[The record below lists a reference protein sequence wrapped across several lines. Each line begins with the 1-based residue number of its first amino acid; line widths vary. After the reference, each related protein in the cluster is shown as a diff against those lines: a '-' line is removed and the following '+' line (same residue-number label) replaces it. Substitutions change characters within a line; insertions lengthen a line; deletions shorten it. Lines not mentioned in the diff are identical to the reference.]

1 MRLHRHLTPTLRCLL
16 AAFLCIST
24 SSALAEPINYQQ
36 VSLNAEARRE
46 INNDLMTATLFIEQ
60 DDQDPARLA
69 DQINRKINEALA
81 LGKEFKTVKLR
92 SSGRNTYPLYTAKNR
107 ADGWRSRADLSLE
120 SRDFAAASK
129 LIGQLQSQ
137 LQLSGV
143 GFAVSAEARDK
154 TQNELITEAISAFR
168 ARADIIAQGFGMKS
182 WKIVQTQIGA
192 NDMHPMPMYKTAMA
206 ASRMDAMQAEVAT
219 PDMSSGSS
227 SVSVTVSGT
236 IEMLP

>member
-60 DDQDPARLA
+60 DDKDPARLA

-92 SSGRNTYPLYTAKNR
+92 SSGRNTDPLYTAKNR
-107 ADGWRSRADLSLE
+107 ADTTNTGAVVSSTVMICTCVVTLLHE
-120 SRDFAAASK
+120 SVAVHVLVITDDPK
-129 LIGQLQSQ
+129 HGQQ
-137 LQLSGV
+137 
-143 GFAVSAEARDK
+143 
-154 TQNELITEAISAFR
+154 
-168 ARADIIAQGFGMKS
+168 
-182 WKIVQTQIGA
+182 QIHET
-192 NDMHPMPMYKTAMA
+192 M
-206 ASRMDAMQAEVAT
+206 
-219 PDMSSGSS
+219 
-227 SVSVTVSGT
+227 
-236 IEMLP
+236 

>member
-1 MRLHRHLTPTLRCLL
+1 MNLHRHLTPTLRCLV

-24 SSALAEPINYQQ
+24 SGALAEPINYRH
-36 VSLNAEARRE
+36 VSLSAEARRE

-60 DDQDPARLA
+60 NNQDPARLA

-81 LGKEFKTVKLR
+81 IGKEFKTVKLR

-143 GFAVSAEARDK
+143 SFSVSSEARDK

-168 ARADIIAQGFGMKS
+168 ARVDIIAQGFGMKS

-192 NDMHPMPMYKTAMA
+192 NDMRPMPMYKTAMA

>member
-1 MRLHRHLTPTLRCLL
+1 MRLHHFPTATLIGLL
-16 AAFLCIST
+16 AAVLWIPT
-24 SSALAEPINYQQ
+24 SGALAESINYQQ
-36 VSLNAEARRE
+36 VSLNAEARRD
-46 INNDLMTATLFIEQ
+46 IDNDLITATLFIEQ
-60 DDQDPARLA
+60 SDQDPVRLA

-81 LGKEFKTVKLR
+81 LGKGFKTVKLR
-92 SSGRNTYPLYTAKNR
+92 SAGRNTYPLYPQKNR
-107 ADGWRSRADLSLE
+107 AGGWRSRADLSLE

-143 GFAVSAEARDK
+143 SFSVSSEARDK
-154 TQNELITEAISAFR
+154 AQNELITEAITAFR
-168 ARADIIAQGFGMKS
+168 ARADIVTKNFGMKS

-192 NDMHPMPMYKTAMA
+192 NDMRPMPMYKTAMA
-206 ASRMDAMQAEVAT
+206 VSRMDTMQAEVAT

-236 IEMLP
+236 VKMLP

>member
-1 MRLHRHLTPTLRCLL
+1 MRLYRHPTPTLRCLL

-24 SSALAEPINYQQ
+24 SGALAEPINYQQ
-36 VSLNAEARRE
+36 VSLSAEARRE
-46 INNDLMTATLFIEQ
+46 IDNDLMTATLFIEQ
-60 DDQDPARLA
+60 DDKDPARLA

-143 GFAVSAEARDK
+143 GFSVSSEARDK
-154 TQNELITEAISAFR
+154 AQNELITEAISAFR
-168 ARADIIAQGFGMKS
+168 VRADIIAQGFGMKS
-182 WKIVQTQIGA
+182 WRVIQTQIGA
-192 NDMHPMPMYKTAMA
+192 NDMNPMPMYKGAMV
-206 ASRMDAMQAEVAT
+206 ASRMDAMQVEVAT
-219 PDMSSGSS
+219 PDMSGGSS

-236 IEMLP
+236 VEMLP